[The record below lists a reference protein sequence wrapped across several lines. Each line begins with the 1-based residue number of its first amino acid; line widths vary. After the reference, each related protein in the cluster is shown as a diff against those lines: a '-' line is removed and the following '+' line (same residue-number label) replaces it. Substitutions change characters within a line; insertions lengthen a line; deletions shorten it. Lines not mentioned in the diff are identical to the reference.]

1 MKIDVSRDSPV
12 VRKEYLR
19 LNYKQKERKEKGGLV
34 FARSPIGISTILN
47 RFFFAQRELPP
58 SVQKVERIT
67 K

>member
-1 MKIDVSRDSPV
+1 M
-12 VRKEYLR
+12 
-19 LNYKQKERKEKGGLV
+19 

-67 K
+67 KQVRVRER